1 MTLFWFKW
9 LFANLGSTFVVNL
22 AINALAP
29 LIEKVVLH
37 TVARTLI
44 SDIFIFLYRSWNGGI
59 IGALI
64 VGSVIG
70 TAQWLVLRTK
80 IPISN
85 RFILATS
92 LGWFV
97 AGFFQN
103 FYFFD
108 ATGGFIIGLA
118 QWLIL
123 RRFFSQAGWWVL
135 VNTLAWGLSAYLS
148 IQASLRLNPYA
159 ISFDVLVNPGVLV
172 FSGCMGIIA
181 VFTGLLLVWLLIYKK
196 REPEVRD

>member
-9 LFANLGSTFVVNL
+9 LFANLGSAFVVNL

-70 TAQWLVLRTK
+70 TAQWLVLLR
-80 IPISN
+80 
-85 RFILATS
+85 
-92 LGWFV
+92 
-97 AGFFQN
+97 
-103 FYFFD
+103 
-108 ATGGFIIGLA
+108 GG
-118 QWLIL
+118 
-123 RRFFSQAGWWVL
+123 
-135 VNTLAWGLSAYLS
+135 
-148 IQASLRLNPYA
+148 QAS
-159 ISFDVLVNPGVLV
+159 
-172 FSGCMGIIA
+172 
-181 VFTGLLLVWLLIYKK
+181 
-196 REPEVRD
+196 